1 MTQPVIPRSK
11 WIHTIVVILQGGVRH
26 VMYFASRD
34 QMRIASDL
42 LQHHMTEPLRFVVS
56 TLDGWAVFDGAYI
69 IALSCVS
76 EKLPDLDGDD
86 L

>member
-1 MTQPVIPRSK
+1 
-11 WIHTIVVILQGGVRH
+11 
-26 VMYFASRD
+26 
-34 QMRIASDL
+34 MRIASDM
-42 LQHHMTEPLRFVVS
+42 LQNRMTKPSLVIITTR
-56 TLDGWAVFDGAYI
+56 DGWAVFDGAYI

>member
-1 MTQPVIPRSK
+1 MTQPVIPSAK
-11 WIHTIVVILQGGVRH
+11 WIHRIEVILQGGVRD
-26 VMYFASRD
+26 VIYFASRD

-42 LQHHMTEPLRFVVS
+42 LQHRMTKPSPVIINTR
-56 TLDGWAVFDGAYI
+56 DGWAALEGAYI

-76 EKLPDLDGDD
+76 EKLPDLDGDG